1 MKIGIIADTHDNIPK
16 IEKAV
21 KVLKENNVSFIFHCG
36 DIISPFS
43 AKRFAEFGDKF
54 ISVFG
59 NNDGEKWLL
68 SKVIKNFGG
77 IIEEGPLKFSIENMK
92 ILLLHGYREVN
103 MTLEIVNSLAESGIY
118 DIILYGHTHKT
129 DIRKAKGTTI
139 INPGEACGYLTSKST
154 LVTLDLKTMEP
165 QTIEF

>member
-1 MKIGIIADTHDNIPK
+1 MRWGIISDSHDHLDYLERALEIF
-16 IEKAV
+16 
-21 KVLKENNVSFIFHCG
+21 KEEGVSLILHAG
-36 DIISPFS
+36 DFVSPFT
-43 AKRFAEFGDKF
+43 ARIFKKYPFQLIG
-54 ISVFG
+54 VFG